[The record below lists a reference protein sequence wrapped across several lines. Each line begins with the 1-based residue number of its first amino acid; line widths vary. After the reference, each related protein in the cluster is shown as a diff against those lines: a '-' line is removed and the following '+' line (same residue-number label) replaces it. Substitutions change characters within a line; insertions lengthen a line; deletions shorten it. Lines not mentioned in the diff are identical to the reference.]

1 MATILGSPRSGSE
14 VRIHARRF
22 SETPSRPDSGVSA
35 IQHAAYDQP
44 NQPFCAGRR
53 SGAPPPLDF
62 TPHLPRLQNP
72 DLSSLEVIRGRRA
85 VVAMGSPALLTFF
98 CHYPSQLRITGAA
111 TTAEEILD
119 LLIKNKPH
127 VLIATDHL
135 EHGCGIDL
143 VVQAKQLQAK
153 LRTLLIATKPQ
164 RLHRLKAAM
173 QAGCNGICLESRIG
187 FGTLRAAIGA
197 VRGGGIYIDSGLA
210 DLFRQVH
217 ADHTPLRPITQ
228 RETQV
233 LTLVT
238 QGHSNL
244 EIGAQLFLSPDTVK
258 SHIQNLRHKLQARD
272 RTHAA
277 VIGLCRGLVPWL
289 DA

>member
-1 MATILGSPRSGSE
+1 M
-14 VRIHARRF
+14 
-22 SETPSRPDSGVSA
+22 
-35 IQHAAYDQP
+35 
-44 NQPFCAGRR
+44 
-53 SGAPPPLDF
+53 DF

-72 DLSSLEVIRGRRA
+72 DLTSLELIRGSKA
-85 VVAMGSPALLTFF
+85 VVAMGSRALLTFF

-111 TTAEEILD
+111 TTAPDVLR
-119 LLIKNKPH
+119 LLSEHKPY

-135 EHGCGIDL
+135 ESGCGIDL
-143 VVQAKQLQAK
+143 VVQAKQVHSK
-153 LRTLLIATKPQ
+153 LRTLLIATQPQ
-164 RLHRLKAAM
+164 RSYRLKAAM

-187 FGTLRAAIGA
+187 LGTLRAAIGA
-197 VRGGGIYIDSGLA
+197 VHGGGVYIDSDLA

-217 ADHTPLRPITQ
+217 ADHTPLRPITE

-238 QGHSNL
+238 QGHSNA
-244 EIGAQLFLSPDTVK
+244 EIGARLFLSPDTVK